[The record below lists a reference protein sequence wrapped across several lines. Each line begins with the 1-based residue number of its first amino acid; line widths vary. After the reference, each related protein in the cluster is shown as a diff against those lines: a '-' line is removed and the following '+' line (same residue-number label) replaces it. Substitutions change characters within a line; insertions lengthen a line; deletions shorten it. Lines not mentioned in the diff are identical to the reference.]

1 MYVYINV
8 YVYTYINV
16 YIHICIYTYMHICL
30 HTHTRTYTSCL
41 HTRKYMCRMMQLPTH
56 LEQAET
62 YEGGAYEEEEDGWGV
77 SDGGHRRE
85 EGTAPGEE
93 PMFTNYRD
101 IFKGTL
107 DYIFF
112 RHEALLKVYMSAFVY
127 VYIYI
132 CIQIHLYIHK
142 YRYRFRYIYI
152 YTHI

>member
-1 MYVYINV
+1 MHLYI
-8 YVYTYINV
+8 YA
-16 YIHICIYTYMHICL
+16 YMFT
-30 HTHTRTYTSCL
+30 HTHTSCL
-41 HTRKYMCRMMQLPTH
+41 HTRKYMCRMMQLQTH

-112 RHEALLKVYMSAFVY
+112 RHEALLKVYVSAFVY
-127 VYIYI
+127 V
-132 CIQIHLYIHK
+132 CV
-142 YRYRFRYIYI
+142 YIYI
-152 YTHI
+152 YIYMYIYI